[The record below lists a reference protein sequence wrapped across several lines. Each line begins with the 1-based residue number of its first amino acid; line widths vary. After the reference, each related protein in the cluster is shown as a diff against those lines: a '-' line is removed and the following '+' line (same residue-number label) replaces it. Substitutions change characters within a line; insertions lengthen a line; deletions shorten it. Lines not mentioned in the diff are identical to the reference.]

1 MSQEIKLRAWDSIN
15 NVMVYNFESFS
26 KKQIH
31 TEKGSYSWTINVVKN
46 NQLRASVCF
55 REKGSAEL
63 NRVAKMPLMQAMD
76 QLDDNQQRIYH
87 KDIVLADLNWKGG
100 RVGKEVFEIEYVNG
114 CFYMHSWSGYD
125 IAEALKSGEIKS
137 LKVIGNTYE
146 NADLLIHER

>member
-15 NVMVYNFESFS
+15 NVMVYNFQSFS
-26 KKQIH
+26 NKKIQ
-31 TEKGSYSWTINVVKN
+31 TETGTYSWTINVVKN

-55 REKGSAEL
+55 RKKGSAEL
-63 NRVAKMPLMQAMD
+63 NRVAKMPLMHTMD
-76 QLDDNQQRIYH
+76 QLDVNHQPIYH

-100 RVGKEVFEIEYVNG
+100 RVGKEVFEIEYING

-146 NADLLIHER
+146 NADLLLLKR